1 MRRGVLAN
9 DHLELGR
16 QYRRHGQRGNVR
28 SFWPQAIQDH
38 GQVPPPD
45 LRADRLASS
54 ALLWL

>member
-16 QYRRHGQRGNVR
+16 QYRRPGQGVTGLTGLT
-28 SFWPQAIQDH
+28 SC
-38 GQVPPPD
+38 
-45 LRADRLASS
+45 